1 MKFHS
6 HKIFSLSW
14 IYLNSSV
21 ILFIYKFFSYLASLK
36 IHLFKVW
43 VKQQCK
49 ITDRFLFVFESAV
62 NLESLDAHF
71 SWLLASQRHIAAE
84 EYKILMYL
92 LVSGRVFW
100 QSSLV
105 GRAVDWLQIVN
116 KNLTSNN
123 NPTKNAIVIALILL
137 S

>member
-36 IHLFKVW
+36 IHLFKAW
-43 VKQQCK
+43 VKQQCN
-49 ITDRFLFVFESAV
+49 ITDRFLFVFESV
-62 NLESLDAHF
+62 VTLEPLDTHF
-71 SWLLASQRHIAAE
+71 SWLLVSQLHIPIID
-84 EYKILMYL
+84 YNLTNL

-123 NPTKNAIVIALILL
+123 NPTKNAIVIVLILL